1 MGGAEVLGILERR
14 TRQEHGPGTTRNP
27 DTPDAL
33 PQLRRQKPGQ
43 REFLRPLRTTR
54 PSREHRLL
62 QLFDRF
68 TAGRPILSPVRGTC
82 RHTHGI
88 VRAGPKQNI
97 WAFGSAPPPGLIDA
111 AVIGAIWAVIEI
123 FHAPLFRFLI
133 VYIAYPVYYV
143 ALTGLKGQTLGKMA
157 LGIMV
162 VNAQGEPPGIRRAA
176 FREIVGKLVSEIV
189 IFLGYLWIGWD
200 RKKRGWH
207 DHIAN
212 TCVVRAPGRRK
223 RPARQH

>member
-1 MGGAEVLGILERR
+1 MA
-14 TRQEHGPGTTRNP
+14 QEQREIQTPQMLCPNCAGRNP
-27 DTPDAL
+27 ASVSFCAHCGQPARPENTGCSNCLTDLPPDAQFC
-33 PQLRRQKPGQ
+33 PQCGAP
-43 REFLRPLRTTR
+43 
-54 PSREHRLL
+54 
-62 QLFDRF
+62 
-68 TAGRPILSPVRGTC
+68 AGIPMGSFVPAEAEYMGFWI
-82 RHTHGI
+82 
-88 VRAGPKQNI
+88 RA
-97 WAFGSAPPPGLIDA
+97 AAGLIDA